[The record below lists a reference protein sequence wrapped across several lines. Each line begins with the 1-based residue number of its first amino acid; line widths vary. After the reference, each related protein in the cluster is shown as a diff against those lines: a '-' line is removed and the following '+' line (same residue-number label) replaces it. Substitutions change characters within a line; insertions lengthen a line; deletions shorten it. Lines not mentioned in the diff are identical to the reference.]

1 MSESL
6 HSYVEK
12 AVEFGEKLGLDVV
25 IVRGLEKIHNQIRF
39 SQNNIDINKQW
50 HTNVLEV
57 FLVVDKN
64 FVATGEFSP
73 SNEAYIKNQI
83 KSLAEFARKMSPSP
97 FFQGVEENTVPSY
110 PVIIGGYDSTIDQ
123 YREKA
128 PEHIIACINAA
139 CEAGATRVAGSY
151 LFGETYSI
159 LKSSLGPYGQDETT
173 FFNLTVRAFQDELD
187 ASGQGLSCGRIPS
200 MAEKELLM
208 AATRAGTFSKL
219 HKNAVQA
226 KPGIY
231 DIVMTP
237 TVAANLLGIIPDMAN
252 PVAIMMGLSALGDKM
267 GEKLAPEFVNVDD
280 NGLFKDGLA
289 SEQFDIEGT
298 PHQNTP
304 IIKDGVLV
312 NLIHNTST
320 SKIMGGQTTG
330 NSNLLDI
337 GIGSKFLAPTP
348 TNRIFNNGD
357 HSLEELLQSENP
369 TVFVSCNW
377 YTRYTSRISTDYS
390 TIPRDASFLVENGEL
405 GVPIKNFRISDN
417 LLRQFANIDAMG
429 KDRVQVKWWEV
440 EVPTFIPTIRVK
452 NCRITTATQ

>member
-1 MSESL
+1 MGNL
-6 HSYVEK
+6 LQSYVEK
-12 AVEFGEKLGLDVV
+12 AVEFGEQLGLDV
-25 IVRGLEKIHNQIRF
+25 IIIRGLEKIHNQIRF
-39 SQNNIDINKQW
+39 SQNKIDINKQW

-64 FVATGEFSP
+64 FIATGEFSP
-73 SNEAYIKNQI
+73 SNEAYIKDQI
-83 KSLAEFARKMSPSP
+83 ISLTEFARKMSPSP
-97 FFQGVEENTVPSY
+97 FYQGVEESVTSNY
-110 PVIIGGYDSTIDQ
+110 PIIKGGYDSSIDS

-128 PEHIIACINAA
+128 PEHVIACINAA
-139 CEAGATRVAGSY
+139 CEAGAKRVAGSY

-159 LKSSLGPYGQDETT
+159 LKSSMGLYGQDQAT

-187 ASGQGLSCGRIPS
+187 ASGQGLSCGRIPTV
-200 MAEKELLM
+200 AEKDLLT

-219 HKNAVQA
+219 HRNAVQA

-231 DIVMTP
+231 DVVMAP
-237 TVAANLLGIIPDMAN
+237 AVGANLLGTIPSMAN
-252 PVAIMMGLSALGDKM
+252 PVAIMMGMSALGDKM
-267 GEKLAPEFVNVDD
+267 GSSLAPEFVNVDD

-289 SEQFDIEGT
+289 SEPFDIEGT

-304 IIKDGVLV
+304 IIKNGVFI

-320 SKIMGGQTTG
+320 SRIMGGQTTG
-330 NSNLLDI
+330 NSNLTNF

-357 HSLEELLQSENP
+357 HSMEEILQSENP
-369 TVFVSCNW
+369 TIFVSCNW
-377 YTRYTSRISTDYS
+377 YTRYTSRISTEYS
-390 TIPRDASFLVENGEL
+390 TIPRDAAFLVENGEL

-417 LLRQFANIDAMG
+417 LLRQFENIDAMG

-440 EVPTFIPTIRVK
+440 NVPTFIPSIRVK
-452 NCRITTATQ
+452 DCRITTATQ